1 MEDFTKR
8 NARVWSMLGM
18 RRVIGQVLN
27 DMPKLDDNFIFMTA
41 DVARYFGTEKFQE
54 AYPERYIDVGI
65 AEQNLI
71 GVASGMAKEGFNVF
85 AATYATF
92 ITARV
97 LDQVRVNLGYMNL
110 GVKLIGVGGGLAEG
124 DLSPTH
130 MGLEDIANLRSVP
143 NMTIIAPAD
152 GMEAVKAM
160 YALAKHEGPAYL
172 RLTGR
177 TNTPII
183 YKEDYP
189 YEIGKSNILRQGE
202 KIALIAYGTIVD
214 TALKVADNI
223 EEKTG
228 EKCTV
233 IDMHTIKPID
243 RQILDDLSG
252 YKLVV
257 SMEEHMAVGGLGS
270 AIAEFYADKKIR
282 PIHQSIAINDYYPSA
297 GEYELL
303 LENCDLTETK
313 ITEKIIR
320 KYNEVLGDV

>member
-130 MGLEDIANLRSVP
+130 MGLEDIANLRSIP

-233 IDMHTIKPID
+233 IDMHTIKP
-243 RQILDDLSG
+243 LDESTLDELLD
-252 YKLVV
+252 YRYIVTL
-257 SMEEHMAVGGLGS
+257 EEHMKIGGLGS
-270 AIAEFYADKKIR
+270 AIAEYYADKLNKPLQLMLGIDD
-282 PIHQSIAINDYYPSA
+282 SYPKAS
-297 GEYELL
+297 EYELL
-303 LENCDLTETK
+303 LDDCALSVEK
-313 ITEKIIR
+313 VTEKVMDFI
-320 KYNEVLGDV
+320 KKG

>member
-27 DMPKLDDNFIFMTA
+27 DVPKLDDNFIFMTA

-130 MGLEDIANLRSVP
+130 MGLEDIANLRSIP

-233 IDMHTIKPID
+233 IDMHTIKP
-243 RQILDDLSG
+243 LDESTLDELLD
-252 YKLVV
+252 YRYIVTL
-257 SMEEHMAVGGLGS
+257 EEHMKIGGLGS
-270 AIAEFYADKKIR
+270 AIAEYYADKLNKPLQLMLGIDD
-282 PIHQSIAINDYYPSA
+282 SYPKAS
-297 GEYELL
+297 EYELL
-303 LENCDLTETK
+303 LDDCALSVEK
-313 ITEKIIR
+313 VTEKVMDFI
-320 KYNEVLGDV
+320 KKG